1 METATSPGRERPVV
15 DAEAALHFLAEASS
29 VLGGSLN
36 YEDTVRRV
44 ANLLVPR
51 IADWAG
57 IDIVEEDGSTRQL
70 TSRMDDPELE
80 AFLLDLR
87 ARYREGGN
95 QSQGTRAALQENRS
109 ILVRD
114 AAGPPMTALGAHE
127 QELYERLNTQ
137 SYIIVPLIARARTL
151 GAVTLISRR
160 EDRRYAPVD
169 LAFAEHLARRFALAI
184 DNARLYDEAERSLA
198 LLDTLF
204 ATAPVGLAFFDT
216 DLRYMR
222 INTALAQL
230 NGLSVGEHLG
240 RTVNEVLPEADGE
253 VEAQIRHVFE

>member
-1 METATSPGRERPVV
+1 MEAATSAGHERPVV
-15 DAEAALHFLAEASS
+15 DAESALRFLAEASS

-36 YEDTVRRV
+36 YEETVQRV

-57 IDIVEEDGSTRQL
+57 IDVLEEDGSTRQL
-70 TSRMDDPELE
+70 TTKLDDPELQR
-80 AFLLDLR
+80 FLLEMR
-87 ARYREGGN
+87 ARYRQGPD
-95 QSQGTRAALQENRS
+95 QSYGTHAALSENKS
-109 ILVRD
+109 VLVRD
-114 AAGPPMTALGAHE
+114 ASTLEPPPVEPRE
-127 QELYERLNTQ
+127 QALYERLNA
-137 SYIIVPLIARARTL
+137 SSFIIVPLIARGRTL

-160 EDRRYAPVD
+160 EDRRYGAVD

-184 DNARLYDEAERSLA
+184 DNARLYDEAEQSLA

-204 ATAPVGLAFFDT
+204 STAPVGLAFFDHE
-216 DLRYMR
+216 LRYTR
-222 INTALAQL
+222 INDALASI